1 MKPAA
6 FAYAKARSL
15 DDAIRLLGEHK
26 GEAKLLAGGQSLIA
40 TLNMRLSSPSLLVD
54 INGVAGL
61 DGISVK
67 NGMVEIGALT
77 RHVTLERSSDIAK
90 HAPLIALAMPH
101 IAHPAIRN
109 RGTIGGSL
117 AYADP
122 AAELPA
128 CLVAL
133 DGEIDIA
140 GPGGK
145 RSVKAGDFFKGLFET
160 ALGPHDVLSAVRFP
174 AATADTRVGFA
185 ELARRLGDYA
195 MVGLAAAAKAN
206 GKSLSDVRLV
216 YFGVGETPVRARK
229 AEAALA
235 NGSVDDA
242 VKALDLDPSERH
254 PGDRRREEAS
264 RRRAAAAC
272 REAAHGEAMSTLD
285 VRMTVNG
292 EAVAESVEPRTTL
305 VDFVRET
312 LGLTGSHVGCEHGV
326 CGACT
331 VRVDG
336 EIVRGC
342 LTLAVQCEGAQ
353 RRNHRGRVGFRR
365 HRGPA
370 GRLPPPQRAAMRIL
384 HARHAADRAG
394 AARARRRPQPRHN
407 PRAHFGKLLPLH
419 RLSGDRRCDRIRRAG
434 ARKRVKP

>member
-15 DDAIRLLGEHK
+15 DDAIRLLGAHQ

-61 DGISVK
+61 DGICVK
-67 NGMVEIGALT
+67 NGMVEIGAMT

-90 HAPLIALAMPH
+90 FAPLIALAMPH

-133 DGEIDIA
+133 DGEIDIV

-145 RSVKAGDFFKGLFET
+145 RSVKAGDFHKGLFET

-174 AATADTRVGFA
+174 AADAQTRVGFA
-185 ELARRLGDYA
+185 ELARRHGDYA
-195 MVGLAAAAKAN
+195 LVGLAAVAKAKDIR
-206 GKSLSDVRLV
+206 GSSISASARRRS
-216 YFGVGETPVRARK
+216 GRARPK
-229 AEAALA
+229 QRWPADPI
-235 NGSVDDA
+235 DDA
-242 VKALDLDPSERH
+242 VKALDLDPT
-254 PGDRRREEAS
+254 GDIQATGDVKKHLAGVLLRRVAGQLMEA
-264 RRRAAAAC
+264 R
-272 REAAHGEAMSTLD
+272 MSLD
-285 VRMTVNG
+285 IRLTVNG
-292 EAVAESVEPRTTL
+292 EAVEESVEPRITL
-305 VDFVRET
+305 VDFLRET

-331 VRVDG
+331 VRVDDV
-336 EIVRGC
+336 IVRGC
-342 LTLAVQCEGAQ
+342 LTLAVQCDGARVETIEGISDSGAIADLQ
-353 RRNHRGRVGFRR
+353 DAFRRRNALQCGFCT
-365 HRGPA
+365 PA
-370 GRLPPPQRAAMRIL
+370 MLLTAQELLASGGVPSRDAIRAHL
-384 HARHAADRAG
+384 AG
-394 AARARRRPQPRHN
+394 NYCRCTGYQAIVDAIESVAQARAKGTT
-407 PRAHFGKLLPLH
+407 A
-419 RLSGDRRCDRIRRAG
+419 
-434 ARKRVKP
+434 

>member
-15 DDAIRLLGEHK
+15 DDAIAHARRAQGR
-26 GEAKLLAGGQSLIA
+26 GEAAGGRAEPDRHPEHAAVQ
-40 TLNMRLSSPSLLVD
+40 PSLLVD

-140 GPGGK
+140 GPKGK
-145 RSVKAGDFFKGLFET
+145 RTVKAGDFFKGLFET

-174 AATADTRVGFA
+174 AAAA
-185 ELARRLGDYA
+185 QHARRLCRTG
-195 MVGLAAAAKAN
+195 AAAW
-206 GKSLSDVRLV
+206 RLRD
-216 YFGVGETPVRARK
+216 GGAGGCREGERQRP
-229 AEAALA
+229 E
-235 NGSVDDA
+235 
-242 VKALDLDPSERH
+242 
-254 PGDRRREEAS
+254 
-264 RRRAAAAC
+264 RRAARAISAS
-272 REAAHGEAMSTLD
+272 A
-285 VRMTVNG
+285 
-292 EAVAESVEPRTTL
+292 
-305 VDFVRET
+305 
-312 LGLTGSHVGCEHGV
+312 
-326 CGACT
+326 
-331 VRVDG
+331 
-336 EIVRGC
+336 
-342 LTLAVQCEGAQ
+342 
-353 RRNHRGRVGFRR
+353 RRRF
-365 HRGPA
+365 
-370 GRLPPPQRAAMRIL
+370 
-384 HARHAADRAG
+384 
-394 AARARRRPQPRHN
+394 ARARRRPRWRLARSMTPSTALDLDPPDDIQATGEVKKHLAGVLLRRVAKQLME
-407 PRAHFGKLLPLH
+407 PRA
-419 RLSGDRRCDRIRRAG
+419 
-434 ARKRVKP
+434 